1 MKGKRILVV
10 DDEGPIRDLLR
21 DAITEARL
29 AFFGDHRPPHS
40 GLVIAGLG
48 SPEVRVEVENRQGL
62 LKPGML
68 VEGTV
73 DVLLDADGE
82 PVIDTAGA
90 VPPRVIPASAPLLT
104 GERAVVYDAQLR
116 GCRAA
121 R

>member
-1 MKGKRILVV
+1 MSFIDPVV
-10 DDEGPIRDLLR
+10 DANSR
-21 DAITEARL
+21 T
-29 AFFGDHRPPHS
+29 
-40 GLVIAGLG
+40 V
-48 SPEVRVEVENRQGL
+48 EVRVEVENRQGL

-104 GERAVVYDAQLR
+104 VTAPLEMEPVTSSLPPLTVVVPV
-116 GCRAA
+116 
-121 R
+121 